1 METFDRIAGWGEVV
15 LVPTSLGL
23 LLVACGLGGVRIWRW
38 RLLWALPVVWV
49 AAGGLGAVFVSLLFL
64 GAVTLVAR
72 LARGRSGVWKL
83 AVPLVALTAVTVAQP
98 FGVQAHRLGDVEAQG
113 AAAAASDPEAL
124 DPVDTHSL
132 DVAGVPLMRF
142 ASYRRKIESDVFAG
156 LGECCPPTHSLR
168 VRSWLWPGL
177 MTHATQVMEICGDSP
192 CWEPGSSALKLRR
205 MSGQWYLT
213 LADSS
218 KPAQAWR
225 LGLGIVSAWGG
236 AYWLLAGAGM
246 VVLLRRRRQR
256 STESSEIAAPATS

>member
-1 METFDRIAGWGEVV
+1 VETLDRIAGWAEVL

-38 RLLWALPVVWV
+38 RLLWALPVVLV
-49 AAGGLGAVFVSLLFL
+49 AAGGLGAVLVGLLFL

-72 LARGRSGVWKL
+72 LAKGRSGVGKL
-83 AVPLVALTAVTVAQP
+83 AVPLVALTALTVAQP
-98 FGVQAHRLGDVEAQG
+98 FGVQADRLGEAEAQG
-113 AAAAASDPEAL
+113 LASSASDPNAP
-124 DPVDTHSL
+124 DPVDAHSL
-132 DVAGVPLMRF
+132 DVAGVPVMRF

-192 CWEPGSSALKLRR
+192 CWEPGSSALKLQR

-213 LADSS
+213 LADAS

-225 LGLGIVSAWGG
+225 LGPGIVSGWGV

-246 VVLLRRRRQR
+246 VVLLRRRRGP
-256 STESSEIAAPATS
+256 APT